1 MQGMGIYSVFS
12 LIAYLKL
19 KSKNTV
25 ILSRTKEDLCWKF
38 MLVCSPSGNITEQLT
53 VQFYGEESKKNE
65 TKDKVLSFLPS
76 IQVYTRCKF
85 STWQNPSRA

>member
-1 MQGMGIYSVFS
+1 MGIYSVFS

-38 MLVCSPSGNITEQLT
+38 MLVYSPSGNITEQLT
-53 VQFYGEESKKNE
+53 GPVLWRGE
-65 TKDKVLSFLPS
+65 
-76 IQVYTRCKF
+76 
-85 STWQNPSRA
+85 